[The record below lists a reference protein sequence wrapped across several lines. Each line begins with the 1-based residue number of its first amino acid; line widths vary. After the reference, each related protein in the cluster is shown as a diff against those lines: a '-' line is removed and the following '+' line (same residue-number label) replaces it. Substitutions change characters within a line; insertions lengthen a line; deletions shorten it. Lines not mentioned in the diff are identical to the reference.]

1 MINMAPSMISYESA
15 LDMLQVLILAIIL
28 VRIIQVYYSKK
39 ESIRFKAVLYLSIAI
54 SFLLIST
61 VIHTLDVSRY
71 FFPEIIF
78 LDHILRT
85 LSFLILGAIILGP
98 LTRRWKREMTTV
110 FYFNIFLIVV
120 FSIYVIYGHYPIQS
134 PLEFNK
140 NWTSRA
146 YRIWDVLILIVIIS
160 IVYYYWDRFRS
171 DKLLY
176 IILAFAFL
184 LIGTFD
190 LIFIQPYFYLMDHLL
205 FAFSYLILGYVA
217 VTTLNFTEITAD
229 QVIFRVTPVIEDVD
243 GEPEYRLVPGLSYLV
258 KEEKPTKSLD
268 IFVDQVTHGIP
279 GLCITRINPLQLR
292 NQYGLRKTP
301 ILWLTDITNMDIPHI
316 YPKPEEL
323 FSIVSEFI
331 DKTDNSVLLIDG
343 IEYLIS
349 NNNFNI
355 TMHLIRRIRDTAA
368 IGKCRVLISINP
380 SVLEKIELSLLERE
394 TTPME

>member
-15 LDMLQVLILAIIL
+15 LDILQVLILAIIL